1 VSELFTGRLA
11 EEPAVP
17 FDTILEYVNQLLAP
31 QHTFG
36 PNEARVALEG
46 MAEANDIMLSENVVY
61 QL

>member
-11 EEPAVP
+11 EAPAVP
-17 FDTILEYVNQLLAP
+17 FDTVVEYVNQMLAP
-31 QHTFG
+31 QHAFG